1 MPPRQ
6 SNQGRRPS
14 QAQQQRRANGG
25 HQGNNARRGASQHS
39 GGGWHIPGWAWII
52 IGLAVGVIATKVL
65 MGGSGS
71 SDHSDDAAIVTRP
84 IPTNDSQQ
92 QDAAKGSASKG
103 DESKNSASSQQKGDS
118 SGKQQ
123 ANSQSADDAQQQ
135 KEKDRMPS
143 FEFYTLLPKSEVIAP
158 SDPKGDDTTI
168 STPPPT
174 PTKHR
179 ANNEQAAST
188 NSSSERQQ
196 ANTNQSRS
204 QQQSSDLGG
213 ARYLLQAASYRNR
226 SDADT
231 MAGKFRDL
239 GLVTQVSQVKTGDG
253 TTWYR
258 VQAGPYSTSAELS
271 RARDLM
277 KARGI
282 EPLTLR
288 QR

>member
-25 HQGNNARRGASQHS
+25 NQRNGAHRGASQRS
-39 GGGWHIPGWAWII
+39 GSGWRIPGWAWII

-65 MGGSGS
+65 MGGANS

-84 IPTNDSQQ
+84 TPPAEQQ
-92 QDAAKGSASKG
+92 QSQASGS
-103 DESKNSASSQQKGDS
+103 SANAQGDS
-118 SGKQQ
+118 DSDEQQ
-123 ANSQSADDAQQQ
+123 DDDQNSTNAQQQ
-135 KEKDRMPS
+135 EAEKDRMPS

-158 SDPKGDDTTI
+158 SDPQGDDTTI
-168 STPPPT
+168 STPPPA
-174 PTKHR
+174 PAKKR
-179 ANNEQAAST
+179 ANNDQAANAN
-188 NSSSERQQ
+188 NSSTRQQ
-196 ANTNQSRS
+196 PAETSSSSSSS
-204 QQQSSDLGG
+204 QQQPSSDLGG
-213 ARYLLQAASYRNR
+213 ARYLLQAASYRSR

-277 KARGI
+277 KTRGI